1 MEGFIF
7 DLLDVFN
14 LPTKELISLV
24 DSVEKESKNMGAKKL
39 NKDTFLDARRN
50 IIGKEIKKAISSI
63 TGSRITLTNNE
74 IKYIIK
80 VIKYL
85 ESRGVLLKGTTTKV
99 TSQEGGFFNFLRPLM
114 AAGLPLIKSVL
125 TPLAKIVL
133 IL

>member
-50 IIGKEIKKAISSI
+50 IIGKEIKKGISSI

-99 TSQEGGFFNFLRPLM
+99 TSQEGGFFNLASRTT
-114 AAGLPLIKSVL
+114 ALIISNEEMEDNENS
-125 TPLAKIVL
+125 
-133 IL
+133 